1 MMVEETELPMGG
13 GKSIPADK
21 SQHSASG
28 KYRHRPQVGQR
39 LVSGKSGKK

>member
-13 GKSIPADK
+13 GKSSLADK

-28 KYRHRPQVGQR
+28 KYNTVKCNEKEADLYKAPRT
-39 LVSGKSGKK
+39 